1 MIKNNSTPHAFIKPA
16 GNQNIPAALVQ
27 GLYWAMIAVFFGF
40 INAYLLEA
48 GYTDVQIG
56 WISTIMYLLSTAI
69 GPLTGYLT
77 DVLIPARKFLISA
90 FLISIPFVLLVPV
103 TVSSFALVTACI
115 VAVTLL
121 QNLVCGVIDSWIM
134 RIRAENRELSY
145 PLTRTAGSIFYA
157 AAAYGAGLL
166 VAKLGYQVAFAAN
179 ILFLAATIA
188 AMLFLTPVGCPGRES
203 RVKVSFL
210 AALKELM
217 RCREYVIYIV
227 AMTCY
232 LYGLRLTLVF
242 QPNLIFSVGGNAAHV
257 GAACALAAIFEVP
270 FILMMARADRFAKPG
285 ICMASLFVGSLKPL
299 FMLLVPTVGAYLGA
313 QVFQAVSYGFQIA
326 FSLFYIQRITPPK
339 LYATAVMTYT
349 TANMGVACML
359 ASLTGGYM
367 FAVSKTLLLGVSAVF
382 MLLSVAVFALT
393 FLQKRKK

>member
-1 MIKNNSTPHAFIKPA
+1 MTPHAFIKPA

-48 GYTDVQIG
+48 GYTDIQIG

-77 DVLIPARKFLISA
+77 DVLIPARKFLILA
-90 FLISIPFVLLVPV
+90 FLISVPFVLLVPV
-103 TVSSFALVTACI
+103 VVSSFALVTACI
-115 VAVTLL
+115 IAVTLL

-134 RIRAENRELSY
+134 RIRAENRQLSY
-145 PLTRTAGSIFYA
+145 PLTRSAGSIFYA

-179 ILFLAATIA
+179 ILFLAATVA
-188 AMLFLTPVGCPGRES
+188 AMLFLTPVGCPGREG
-203 RVKVSFL
+203 RVKVSFF

-227 AMTCY
+227 TMTFY

-257 GAACALAAIFEVP
+257 GAACALAAVFEVP

-285 ICMASLFVGSLKPL
+285 ICMVSLLVGSLKPML
-299 FMLLVPTVGAYLGA
+299 MLLAPTVGAYLGA

-339 LYATAVMTYT
+339 LYATAVMVYT

-367 FAVSKTLLLGVSAVF
+367 FAVSSNLLLGVSVVF
-382 MLLSVAVFALT
+382 MLLSVAVFSLT
-393 FLQKRKK
+393 FLKKAK